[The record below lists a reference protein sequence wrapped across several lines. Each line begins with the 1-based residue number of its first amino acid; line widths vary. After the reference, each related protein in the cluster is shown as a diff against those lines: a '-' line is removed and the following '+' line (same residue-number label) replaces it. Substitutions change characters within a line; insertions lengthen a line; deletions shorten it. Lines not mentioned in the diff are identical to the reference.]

1 MVKYS
6 RKEYKFLKFEK
17 STNPKKKYD
26 AILENKDT
34 GRTVRVR
41 FGDKSLPQYRD
52 TTGLGLYTKKDTN
65 DKNKRKQFRARFSAT
80 KQKQDFANYYSP
92 MYFSWTKLW

>member
-6 RKEYKFLKFEK
+6 KKEYKLLGYEK

-26 AILENKDT
+26 AILENRDT

-41 FGDKSLPQYRD
+41 FGDKNLGQYKD
-52 TTGLGLYTKKDTN
+52 TTGLGLYNKKDTN

-80 KQKQDFANYYSP
+80 KQSADFKNYYSP